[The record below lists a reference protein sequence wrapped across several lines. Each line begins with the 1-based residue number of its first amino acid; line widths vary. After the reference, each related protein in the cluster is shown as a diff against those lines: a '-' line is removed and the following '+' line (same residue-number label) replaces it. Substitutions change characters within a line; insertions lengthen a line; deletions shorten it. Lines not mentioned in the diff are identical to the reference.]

1 MADPFGALNRAC
13 VGAFGSTVA
22 YQRAAG
28 GAPVQLTGVLQKD
41 TDTERHQDAVYARLF
56 ICLADLPARPE
67 QGDEAT
73 VNGTAYTV
81 FQVMTDPTG
90 GAWLSLRAQ

>member
-1 MADPFGALNRAC
+1 MTDPFAALNRAC
-13 VGAFGSTVA
+13 IRAFGSTVS

-28 GAPVQLTGVLQKD
+28 GAPVQLTGVLHKD
-41 TDTERHQDAVYARLF
+41 TDTEREQDAPYARLF

-67 QGDEAT
+67 RGDEAT
-73 VNGTAYTV
+73 INGETYSV